1 VGVVHHEPHHHNQQ
15 PDCVYHQ
22 AEERLRQEKKEMMEV
37 HPAISP
43 FSPSRFLLSMPDR
56 ACSLQSV
63 VVKKGKELLFSPTF
77 KIEVQY
83 FV

>member
-1 VGVVHHEPHHHNQQ
+1 
-15 PDCVYHQ
+15 
-22 AEERLRQEKKEMMEV
+22 MMEV

-63 VVKKGKELLFSPTF
+63 VVKKGRELLFSSPNPKKSVEKGGKTE
-77 KIEVQY
+77 K
-83 FV
+83 